1 MAAKAGI
8 NLIEAT
14 AINVSIG
21 IKSFKFSL
29 KIKIIT
35 KDEIPTIAIHSRKI
49 LGIGLVFSF

>member
-21 IKSFKFSL
+21 IKSFKFHF
-29 KIKIIT
+29 
-35 KDEIPTIAIHSRKI
+35 EN
-49 LGIGLVFSF
+49 